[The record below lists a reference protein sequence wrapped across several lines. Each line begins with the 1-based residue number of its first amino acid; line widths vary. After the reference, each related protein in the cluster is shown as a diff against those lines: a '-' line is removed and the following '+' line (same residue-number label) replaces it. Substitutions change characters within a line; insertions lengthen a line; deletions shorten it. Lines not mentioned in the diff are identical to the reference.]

1 MDLSYVV
8 GKHSLFP
15 LNSSA
20 HSPLLHHCLCL
31 KCFQHSFP
39 QPKADPDHSSWSLQP
54 KEISSSIENSAI
66 YLLTL
71 TNKLGSS
78 YINCIIWFYNVV
90 LVTSNLLLTIHCEES
105 KI

>member
-8 GKHSLFP
+8 GEHSLFP

-31 KCFQHSFP
+31 KCFQHSFS

-71 TNKLGSS
+71 TNDLGSS
-78 YINCIIWFYNVV
+78 YINCIICFYNVV